1 MVRLEY
7 EGKKFK
13 IINEYE
19 INNSSREVTFS
30 DVTIDFTGHKKEELP
45 INFEEVHIIKDE
57 NIIYTGYVNSFNLPS
72 MKNQNQY
79 IELSLNL
86 LSPMQMAT
94 NKVVTIIGTYT
105 LKNVINKVFE
115 PMILDGYVI
124 KEMNVRDGQKTVSFL
139 METIEYVMNALSH
152 SENIWWYINEKK
164 EIFVNSLDY
173 QFGLKPVMKITH
185 NTKIKGLLSVLPS
198 VEAVNYANVLN
209 VKNARVYV
217 GSSYFSYDPES
228 NNKRLTQATKL
239 KKGDTIDFAYPVD
252 ISEDTIRKRIAKD
265 TKNLGGG
272 SYSAF
277 YLGTNSVSA
286 SISIDTTEGA
296 TNYNKYVIT
305 DNIGFDNEDNKMFIL
320 KRDNFFKNLI
330 VGLTYKG
337 ENELTIDTLM
347 ATALEYK
354 KLKLVDS
361 QEIEKN
367 KGKISAS
374 GVIEKTIDMN
384 GRWFFDTEL
393 IDEARSMM
401 SVNSNQTNIVKL
413 EFDYDHSLKM
423 GNIIFLDLPNFF
435 TQGNFI
441 ITDITYTKSTIGK
454 WLITLRSSDVLENYI
469 DLFREK
475 QAQESDE
482 QEFSVMFAE
491 YIEEKINEKHEVI
504 EIGEN

>member
-7 EGKKFK
+7 EGKQFK
-13 IINEYE
+13 IVDEYE
-19 INNSSREVTFS
+19 LNNSSREVTFS
-30 DVTIDFTGHKKEELP
+30 DVTIDFTGHTKEDLP
-45 INFEEVHIIKDE
+45 INFEEVHIIKDG
-57 NIIYTGYVNSFNLPS
+57 NIIYTGYVNSFDLPS
-72 MKNQNQY
+72 MKNQEQY

-94 NKVVTIIGTYT
+94 NKIVTIIGTYT

-185 NTKIKGLLSVLPS
+185 NTKVKGLLSVLPS

-265 TKNLGGG
+265 TKNLTGS

-277 YLGTNSVSA
+277 YLATNSVIA
-286 SISIDTTEGA
+286 SISIDMTEGA
-296 TNYNKYVIT
+296 SNYNKYIIT
-305 DNIGFDNEDNKMFIL
+305 DNIGFENEDNKTFIL
-320 KRDNFFKNLI
+320 KRDDFFKNLI
-330 VGLTYKG
+330 TGLTYKG
-337 ENELTIDTLM
+337 ESELTINVLT

-361 QEIEKN
+361 QEIERN
-367 KGKISAS
+367 KGKISTS
-374 GVIEKTIDMN
+374 GVIEKTVDMN
-384 GRWFFDTEL
+384 DRWFFDDDL
-393 IDEARSMM
+393 IEEARNMM
-401 SVNSNQTNIVKL
+401 SINSNQTNIVKL
-413 EFDYDHSLKM
+413 ELDVDHNLKI
-423 GNIIFLDLPNFF
+423 GNIIRLDLPNFF

-441 ITDITYTKSTIGK
+441 ITDITYTKSTIEK
-454 WLITLRSSDVLENYI
+454 WLISLRSSDVLENYI

-475 QAQESDE
+475 QVQENSDE
-482 QEFSVMFAE
+482 EYSTTILSEFVEDIM
-491 YIEEKINEKHEVI
+491 EEKYEVV
-504 EIGEN
+504 EVG